1 MESSKFIQISP
12 DILIEYVYTSQ
23 SSPTKFNTGNYP
35 VEIMRDGHT
44 GGSYMFNT
52 DSVSATMGNYRDI
65 SGAAI
70 DANKTQFAYLDT
82 SVGVPYN
89 DFDNKLTDSNALLQN
104 FAPSIDIEYD
114 RIRVHFVAGYT
125 FTGFDGLILETLV
138 PNANGVMLN
147 LSSIVFLKSDT
158 PVFNPDPLL
167 LADKLYSTYI
177 EWRVPALYFM
187 NNTFTSINTNT
198 LAYKLTEGLGFLP
211 TPTITLKVSGIYQTT
226 NVNSYNIFDVEEVNS
241 VTIPNRD
248 IYDNLSASVK
258 QSDVGDYFE
267 LTGLVAGS
275 TFSNFMASLN
285 SQANS
290 NYIVFHEIN
299 VSEQIGTN
307 FINTS
312 TQMFTQTN
320 DFDEPILFR
329 PIIMNSAIAASFSIQ
344 YVLRL
349 YNRDDNTQ
357 IIKNANLTSFDP
369 KKYGKRLMKINLG
382 TVPTVANVYNKLAA
396 DDGSRIVVTDGNSN
410 NSALTSDDIA
420 GRMVVKTKYVTQFKD
435 KLNVKAAISP
445 AKIQNITETDGDT
458 N

>member
-1 MESSKFIQISP
+1 M
-12 DILIEYVYTSQ
+12 
-23 SSPTKFNTGNYP
+23 
-35 VEIMRDGHT
+35 
-44 GGSYMFNT
+44 
-52 DSVSATMGNYRDI
+52 
-65 SGAAI
+65 
-70 DANKTQFAYLDT
+70 
-82 SVGVPYN
+82 
-89 DFDNKLTDSNALLQN
+89 
-104 FAPSIDIEYD
+104 
-114 RIRVHFVAGYT
+114 
-125 FTGFDGLILETLV
+125 
-138 PNANGVMLN
+138 
-147 LSSIVFLKSDT
+147 
-158 PVFNPDPLL
+158 
-167 LADKLYSTYI
+167 
-177 EWRVPALYFM
+177 
-187 NNTFTSINTNT
+187 
-198 LAYKLTEGLGFLP
+198 
-211 TPTITLKVSGIYQTT
+211 
-226 NVNSYNIFDVEEVNS
+226 
-241 VTIPNRD
+241 
-248 IYDNLSASVK
+248 
-258 QSDVGDYFE
+258 
-267 LTGLVAGS
+267 VAGS

>member
-23 SSPTKFNTGNYP
+23 SSPTTFNTGTYP
-35 VEIMRDGHT
+35 IEIMRDGHT

-52 DSVSATMGNYRDI
+52 DRVSATIGNYRDI

-70 DANKTQFAYLDT
+70 NDTRTQFAYLDT

-89 DFDNKLTDSNALLQN
+89 DFDPKLTDSTALLQN
-104 FAPSIDIEYD
+104 FAPSVDIEYD

-125 FTGFDGLILETLV
+125 FTGFDGLVLETLV
-138 PNANGVMLN
+138 PNVNGTLLN

-177 EWRVPALYFM
+177 EWRVPSLFFM
-187 NNTFTSINTNT
+187 NNTFTTTNTNT
-198 LAYKLTEGLGFLP
+198 LAYKLTEGKGFIN
-211 TPTITLKVSGIYQTT
+211 TPTITLKISGIYQTT
-226 NVNSYNIFDVEEVNS
+226 VVNGYNIFDLEEVNS

-248 IYDNLSASVK
+248 IYDNLFASVTE
-258 QSDVGDYFE
+258 STAGDYFE
-267 LTGLVAGS
+267 LQGKVTGS
-275 TFSNFMASLN
+275 TFSNFIATLN
-285 SQANS
+285 SQGGQ
-290 NYIVFHEIN
+290 YVVFHEIN

-329 PIIMNSAIAASFSIQ
+329 PIILNSAIAASFSIN

-349 YNRDDNTQ
+349 YNRQDNTQ
-357 IIKNANLTSFDP
+357 IIKNAKLTSFDP
-369 KKYGKRLMKINLG
+369 KKYGRRLMKINLG
-382 TVPTVANVYNKLAA
+382 TVPTVANVYNKIAA
-396 DDGSRIVVTDGNSN
+396 NDGSNIVVTDGNSN
-410 NSALTSDDIA
+410 SSALTSDDIA
-420 GRMVVKTKYVTQFKD
+420 GKLVTTTKFVTQFKD
-435 KLNVKAAISP
+435 KIKVKAAISP

>member
-23 SSPTKFNTGNYP
+23 SAPTKFNTGTYP
-35 VEIMRDGHT
+35 IEIMRDGHT

-70 DANKTQFAYLDT
+70 DKNKNQFAYLDT

-89 DFDNKLTDSNALLQN
+89 DFDPKLTDSTALLQS
-104 FAPSIDIEYD
+104 FQPSIDIEYD
-114 RIRVHFVAGYT
+114 RVRVHFVAGYT

-138 PNANGVMLN
+138 PNTNGVMLN

-167 LADKLYSTYI
+167 LADKLYSTYV
-177 EWRVPALYFM
+177 EYRVPSLFFM
-187 NNTFTSINTNT
+187 NNSFTTTNTNT
-198 LAYKLTEGLGFLP
+198 LGYKLTEGLGFLP
-211 TPTITLKVSGIYQTT
+211 TPTITLKVSGIFKTT
-226 NVNSYNIFDVEEVNS
+226 VTNGYNIFDVEEVNS
-241 VTIPNRD
+241 VTLPNRD
-248 IYDNLSASVK
+248 IYDNLFANVIESTG
-258 QSDVGDYFE
+258 GDYFE
-267 LTGLVAGS
+267 LQGKVTGS
-275 TFSNFMASLN
+275 TFSNFIATLN
-285 SQANS
+285 SQGGQ
-290 NYIVFHEIN
+290 YVVFHEIN

-320 DFDEPILFR
+320 DFDNPILFR
-329 PIIMNSAIAASFSIQ
+329 PIILNSSIAASFSIN

-349 YNRDDNTQ
+349 FNRQDNTQ
-357 IIKNANLTSFDP
+357 IIKNAKLTSFDV

-382 TVPTVANVYNKLAA
+382 TVPTVANVYNKIAA
-396 DDGSRIVVTDGNSN
+396 NDGSNIVVTDGNSN
-410 NSALTSDDIA
+410 NSALTSDDIV
-420 GRMVVKTKYVTQFKD
+420 GRVAVSTKFVTAFKD
-435 KLNVKAAISP
+435 KINVKAAISP
-445 AKIQNITETDGDT
+445 AKIQNITETDGNT

>member
-23 SSPTKFNTGNYP
+23 SSPTTFNTGNYP
-35 VEIMRDGHT
+35 IEIMRDGHT

-52 DSVSATMGNYRDI
+52 DSVSATMGNFRDI
-65 SGAAI
+65 SAAAI
-70 DANKTQFAYLDT
+70 NENKTQFAYLDT

-89 DFDNKLTDSNALLQN
+89 DFDPLLTDSVALGQTFFPN
-104 FAPSIDIEYD
+104 IDIEYD
-114 RIRVHFVAGYT
+114 RIRVHFVAGYS
-125 FTGFDGLILETLV
+125 FTGFDGLIFETLV
-138 PNANGVMLN
+138 PNVNNVPLN

-167 LADKLYSTYI
+167 LADKLYATYI
-177 EWRVPALYFM
+177 EWRVPSLFFM
-187 NNTFTSINTNT
+187 NNSFSPSIPNT
-198 LAYKLTEGLGFLP
+198 LGYKLTEGNGFIN
-211 TPTITLKVSGIYQTT
+211 TPTITLKVSGIYQTDS
-226 NVNSYNIFDVEEVNS
+226 VNGYNIFNVEEVNA
-241 VTIPNRD
+241 VTIPSRD
-248 IYDNLSASVK
+248 IYDNLYAEVIESTG
-258 QSDVGDYFE
+258 GDYFE
-267 LTGLVAGS
+267 LTGKVTGS
-275 TFSNFMASLN
+275 TFANFIASLN
-285 SQANS
+285 AQGGQ
-290 NYIVFHEIN
+290 YVVFHEIN

-312 TQMFTQTN
+312 TQMFTQTT
-320 DFDEPILFR
+320 DFDLPILFR
-329 PIIMNSAIAASFSIQ
+329 PIILNSAIAASFSIN

-349 YNRDDNTQ
+349 YNRQDNSQ

-369 KKYGKRLMKINLG
+369 KKYGKKLMKINLG
-382 TVPTVANVYNKLAA
+382 TVPTVANVYNKIAA
-396 DDGSRIVVTDGNSN
+396 NDGSNIIVTDGNSN

-420 GRMVVKTKYVTQFKD
+420 GRMVVKTKYVTTFKD

>member
-52 DSVSATMGNYRDI
+52 DSVSATMGNYSDI

-198 LAYKLTEGLGFLP
+198 LSYKLTEGLGFLP
-211 TPTITLKVSGIYQTT
+211 THTITLKVS
-226 NVNSYNIFDVEEVNS
+226 
-241 VTIPNRD
+241 
-248 IYDNLSASVK
+248 
-258 QSDVGDYFE
+258 
-267 LTGLVAGS
+267 
-275 TFSNFMASLN
+275 
-285 SQANS
+285 
-290 NYIVFHEIN
+290 
-299 VSEQIGTN
+299 
-307 FINTS
+307 
-312 TQMFTQTN
+312 
-320 DFDEPILFR
+320 
-329 PIIMNSAIAASFSIQ
+329 
-344 YVLRL
+344 
-349 YNRDDNTQ
+349 
-357 IIKNANLTSFDP
+357 
-369 KKYGKRLMKINLG
+369 
-382 TVPTVANVYNKLAA
+382 
-396 DDGSRIVVTDGNSN
+396 
-410 NSALTSDDIA
+410 
-420 GRMVVKTKYVTQFKD
+420 
-435 KLNVKAAISP
+435 
-445 AKIQNITETDGDT
+445 
-458 N
+458 

>member
-23 SSPTKFNTGNYP
+23 SAPTKYNTGTYP

-44 GGSYMFNT
+44 GGSYMFNS

-70 DANKTQFAYLDT
+70 NENKTKFAYLDT

-89 DFDNKLTDSNALLQN
+89 DFDPLLTDSAALPQT
-104 FAPSIDIEYD
+104 FAPNIDIEYD

-138 PNANGVMLN
+138 PNTNGVMLN

-167 LADKLYSTYI
+167 LADKLYSTFI
-177 EWRVPALYFM
+177 EWRVPSLFFM
-187 NNTFTSINTNT
+187 NNTFTPLNTNT
-198 LAYKLTEGLGFLP
+198 LAYKLTEGKGFLP
-211 TPTITLKVSGIYQTT
+211 TPTITLKVSGIFQTEL
-226 NVNSYNIFDVEEVNS
+226 VNSYRIFSLEEVNS

-248 IYDNLSASVK
+248 IYDNLFASVEEA
-258 QSDVGDYFE
+258 DGADYFE
-267 LTGLVAGS
+267 LTGKVTGS
-275 TFSNFMASLN
+275 SFSNFIASLN
-285 SQANS
+285 AQGAN
-290 NYIVFHEIN
+290 YVVFHEIN
-299 VSEQIGTN
+299 VSEQIGLN

-320 DFDEPILFR
+320 DFDLPILFR
-329 PIIMNSAIAASFSIQ
+329 PIILNSAIAASFSIN

-349 YNRDDNTQ
+349 FNRDDNTQ
-357 IIKNANLTSFDP
+357 IIKNAKLTSFDA

-382 TVPTVANVYNKLAA
+382 TVPTVANVYNKIAA
-396 DDGSRIVVTDGNSN
+396 NDGSNIVVTDGNSN
-410 NSALTSDDIA
+410 NSALSSDDIA
-420 GRMVVKTKYVTQFKD
+420 GRMVVKTKYVTAFKD
-435 KLNVKAAISP
+435 KIKVKAAISP
-445 AKIQNITETDGDT
+445 AKIQNISETDGDT